1 MGQALVSRRHPLLGD
16 SGRTG
21 HYRSLLAV
29 AGPAD
34 KRAPDGRSVIV
45 KAVHGGPQDYDAIV
59 AAQAAGLTE
68 VGAELSEVI
77 AKEATGLKTP

>member
-1 MGQALVSRRHPLLGD
+1 M
-16 SGRTG
+16 
-21 HYRSLLAV
+21 
-29 AGPAD
+29 
-34 KRAPDGRSVIV
+34 IV